1 MNNDISSSYKI
12 QVLTNDIN
20 ETPIKKT
27 ESIIITGKN
36 IILDNP
42 NKTDF
47 SEFDGGSLL
56 KSKIELRK
64 QIKKHQRDESIRMSF
79 SVNGKFYFYY
89 Y

>member
-1 MNNDISSSYKI
+1 MNNDNSSSYKI
-12 QVLTNDIN
+12 QVLTNDN
-20 ETPIKKT
+20 DTPIKKT

-36 IILDNP
+36 LILDNP

-64 QIKKHQRDESIRMSF
+64 QIKKHQKDESIRMSY
-79 SVNGKFYFYY
+79 SVNGKI
-89 Y
+89 